1 MKEGLSKY
9 TFLLGVVLVMLVTS
23 SCWRDNGK
31 KEDSVARVNESY
43 LPISEIET
51 LVPLGTMPE
60 DSISIVK
67 NYLDSWATKQL
78 LLDAAAFNLSDEKKE
93 EIQELVDNFK
103 TDLLTTAY
111 LDLLVREKVDTV
123 IRDADLRRYY
133 EENKERLLT
142 DDVLVQLRYVNV
154 MNGNTNLSTIK
165 KYFMS
170 SKKEDFSKLEDL
182 SLQMK
187 SYALNDS
194 IWVSVHQIYD
204 RLPFITPENI
214 STYLSGNMFYE
225 VQDSVSTYMVKVYK
239 VLDKKSIAP
248 YDFIKPTLEMMLLNN
263 RKMELMRKLQKDI
276 LDDATKNK
284 KYEVYK

>member
-51 LVPLGTMPE
+51 LVPLGTMSE

-67 NYLDSWATKQL
+67 NYLDNWATKQL
-78 LLDAAAFNLSDEKKE
+78 LLDAAAFNLSEEKKE

>member
-9 TFLLGVVLVMLVTS
+9 TFLLGVALVVLLTS
-23 SCWRDNGK
+23 SCWRDSGK
-31 KEDSVARVNESY
+31 KEDSVARVIDSY

-51 LVPLGTMPE
+51 LVPLGTAPE

-123 IRDADLRRYY
+123 IRGADLRRYY

-170 SKKEDFSKLEDL
+170 SHLKA
-182 SLQMK
+182 M
-187 SYALNDS
+187 
-194 IWVSVHQIYD
+194 
-204 RLPFITPENI
+204 
-214 STYLSGNMFYE
+214 
-225 VQDSVSTYMVKVYK
+225 
-239 VLDKKSIAP
+239 
-248 YDFIKPTLEMMLLNN
+248 
-263 RKMELMRKLQKDI
+263 
-276 LDDATKNK
+276 
-284 KYEVYK
+284 

>member
-9 TFLLGVVLVMLVTS
+9 TFLLGVALVVLLTS
-23 SCWRDNGK
+23 SCWRDSGK
-31 KEDSVARVNESY
+31 KEDSVARVIDSY

-51 LVPLGTMPE
+51 LVPLGTAPE

-204 RLPFITPENI
+204 RLPFVTPENL

-263 RKMELMRKLQKDI
+263 RKMELMKKLQKDI

>member
-1 MKEGLSKY
+1 MKKRQTTY
-9 TFLLGVVLVMLVTS
+9 TFLLLLFLLVATTS
-23 SCWRDNGK
+23 CFKDTSK
-31 KEDSVARVNESY
+31 KEGAVARVNESN
-43 LPISEIET
+43 LSVSELDHLI
-51 LVPLGTMPE
+51 PLGTSPE
-60 DSISIVK
+60 DSV
-67 NYLDSWATKQL
+67 NMVQGYLNSWATKQL

-93 EIQELVDNFK
+93 EIQDLVDNFK

-111 LDLLVREKVDTV
+111 LDLMVRQKVDTV
-123 IRDADLRRYY
+123 VRDSDLKAYY
-133 EENKERLLT
+133 EENKERMLT

-170 SKKEDFSKLEDL
+170 SKKEDFNKLEDL

-187 SYALNDS
+187 SYALNDTV
-194 IWVSVHQIYD
+194 WVNVNQIYD
-204 RLPFITPENI
+204 RLPFVTPENI
-214 STYLSGNMFYE
+214 SSYISGNMFYE

-248 YDFIKPTLEMMLLNN
+248 YDYIKPTLEMMLLNN
-263 RKMELMRKLQKDI
+263 RKMELMKKIQKDI

-284 KYEVYK
+284 QYEVYK

>member
-1 MKEGLSKY
+1 
-9 TFLLGVVLVMLVTS
+9 
-23 SCWRDNGK
+23 
-31 KEDSVARVNESY
+31 
-43 LPISEIET
+43 
-51 LVPLGTMPE
+51 
-60 DSISIVK
+60 
-67 NYLDSWATKQL
+67 
-78 LLDAAAFNLSDEKKE
+78 
-93 EIQELVDNFK
+93 
-103 TDLLTTAY
+103 
-111 LDLLVREKVDTV
+111 
-123 IRDADLRRYY
+123 
-133 EENKERLLT
+133 
-142 DDVLVQLRYVNV
+142 
-154 MNGNTNLSTIK
+154 
-165 KYFMS
+165 MS

-204 RLPFITPENI
+204 RLPFVTPENL

-263 RKMELMRKLQKDI
+263 RKMELMKKLQKDI